1 MSPLL
6 DIRGVGVTFHVS
18 RGILRRMPL
27 KAVQDVT
34 LSARKGET
42 LAIVGESGSGKSTL
56 ANTIVNLQ
64 RPTTGDVLF
73 DGRPVAE
80 IDRKLFARQVQPIF
94 QDPFSSLNPRRSI
107 GATITQPLVVHGIGA
122 RADRQRRL
130 ERMLDLVGLPKRV
143 AGALPQQ
150 LSGGQ
155 RQRVAIA
162 RALIV
167 EPRLLVCD
175 EPTSALDVSVQAQIL
190 NLLQD
195 LRDELDLTYVLI
207 THNLAVVEHIATRVA
222 VMYLGRVVEE
232 AAVGELFDNPRHPY
246 TVALLRSALTPDPGL
261 GLPDLG
267 LSTQFANPLHPPSG
281 CHFHPRCNRAFAPCP
296 TVAPRPLDHEG
307 HRLECHLYDG
317 ELAAGAHDIAK
328 EAEHAT

>member
-1 MSPLL
+1 M
-6 DIRGVGVTFHVS
+6 
-18 RGILRRMPL
+18 
-27 KAVQDVT
+27 
-34 LSARKGET
+34 
-42 LAIVGESGSGKSTL
+42 
-56 ANTIVNLQ
+56 
-64 RPTTGDVLF
+64 
-73 DGRPVAE
+73 
-80 IDRKLFARQVQPIF
+80 
-94 QDPFSSLNPRRSI
+94 
-107 GATITQPLVVHGIGA
+107 HGIGTST
-122 RADRQRRL
+122 DRQKKL
-130 ERMLDLVGLPKRV
+130 QRMLDLVGLPKRV

-175 EPTSALDVSVQAQIL
+175 EPTSALDLSVQAQIL

-232 AAVGELFDNPRHPY
+232 AAVDDLFADPRHPY
-246 TVALLRSALTPDPGL
+246 TVALLRSALTPDPRL

-267 LSTQFANPLHPPSG
+267 LSTQFPNPLHPPGG

-296 TVAPRPLDHEG
+296 TISPRPLDHEG

-317 ELAAGAHDIAK
+317 GFADDAPAIPK